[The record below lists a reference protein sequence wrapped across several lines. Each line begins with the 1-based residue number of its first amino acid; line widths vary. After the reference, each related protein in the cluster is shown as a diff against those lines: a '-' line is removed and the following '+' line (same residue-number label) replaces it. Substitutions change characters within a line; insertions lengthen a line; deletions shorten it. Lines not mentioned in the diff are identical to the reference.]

1 MSVVELEYQNPP
13 PKVLCLDDEES
24 VLRSLARLL
33 RHSGM
38 DVYTFTSGEDALRA
52 LESGEYEVILSDM
65 RMPVM
70 SGDVFLAKAR
80 ITSPESQ
87 RILLTGYSDLDSTV
101 HAVNEGGIHH
111 YLQKPWH
118 NDHLVA
124 TVRECVEK
132 YRLKQHNILLQEKI
146 LEQNNKLKDLNNS
159 LELLV
164 EKRTKQIRQVLKQLE
179 VAHEHERRDH
189 KATVE
194 VLYNFINANPYLD
207 ADFAQNVA
215 NTCVHIARKLK
226 LNDHLQETV
235 KMAGYLS
242 QVGLLAMDP
251 SIYSLPVAQ
260 LDDKKKKLYFT
271 HPSTAQLML
280 MPATHLH
287 EVSEAIYH
295 QFEKFNGN
303 GIPKGLKD
311 TDIPICAHILSVSRD
326 FWQHIKDSNT
336 PMKERKETSL
346 EMVKMYAGN
355 AYHPKVVRALEAIVA
370 EGKTVANQAV
380 GSMDIMTSAD
390 LKPGM
395 VLGLA
400 IHSNK
405 GIMLLPKGHVFS
417 EKSISK
423 LQQLD
428 AQRPNPFRIMVK
440 LTTQ

>member
-1 MSVVELEYQNPP
+1 MSVVELDYKNHP

-33 RHSGM
+33 RHNGM
-38 DVYTFTSGEDALRA
+38 DVVTFSSGEDALQA
-52 LESGEYEVILSDM
+52 LEKETFEVILSDM
-65 RMPVM
+65 RMPGM
-70 SGDVFLAKAR
+70 SGDEFLAKAR
-80 ITSPESQ
+80 AECPDTQ
-87 RILLTGYSDLDSTV
+87 RILLTGYADFESTV
-101 HAVNEGGIHH
+101 NAVNEGGIHH

-118 NDHLVA
+118 NDHLISV
-124 TVRECVEK
+124 VRECVEK
-132 YRLKQHNILLQEKI
+132 YRLKQHNLLLQRKI
-146 LEQNNKLKDLNNS
+146 QDQNHELIELNSS
-159 LELLV
+159 LETLV

-207 ADFAQNVA
+207 ADFAQNIA
-215 NTCVHIARKLK
+215 NTCVHIAGKLK

-251 SIYSLPVAQ
+251 SIYNLPVAQ
-260 LDDKKKKLYFT
+260 LDDKKKKLYYT

-295 QFEKFNGN
+295 QFEKYNGN

-311 TDIPICAHILSVSRD
+311 NEIPICAHILSVARD
-326 FWQHIKDSNT
+326 YWQHIKDSNT
-336 PMKERKETSL
+336 PIKERKETSL
-346 EMVKMYAGN
+346 EMIKMYAGN
-355 AYHPKVVRALEAIVA
+355 AYHPKVVRALEAVVA
-370 EGKTVANQAV
+370 EGKTVSNPAV
-380 GSMDIMTSAD
+380 GSMDIMTSTD

-395 VLGLA
+395 ILGLA

-440 LTTQ
+440 LAS

>member
-1 MSVVELEYQNPP
+1 MSIAELEYGTHS

-33 RHSGM
+33 RHHGM
-38 DVYTFTSGEDALRA
+38 DVSTFTNGQAALDALKD
-52 LESGEYEVILSDM
+52 STFEVILSDM
-65 RMPVM
+65 RMPGM
-70 SGDVFLAKAR
+70 SGDEFLAKAR
-80 ITSPESQ
+80 TECPDTQ
-87 RILLTGYSDLDSTV
+87 RILLTGYADFESTV
-101 HAVNEGGIHH
+101 NAVNEGGIHH
-111 YLQKPWH
+111 YLQKPWQ
-118 NDHLVA
+118 NEHLLT

-132 YRLKQHNILLQEKI
+132 YRLKQHNLLLQKKVQ
-146 LEQNNKLKDLNNS
+146 EQNNQLKELNNS

-179 VAHEHERRDH
+179 VAHEHEKHEH

-207 ADFAQNVA
+207 AEFAQNIA
-215 NTCVHIARKLK
+215 NTCSSIARKLK
-226 LNDHLQETV
+226 LNEHLKDTV

-251 SIYSLPVAQ
+251 AIYDKPVAQ
-260 LDDKKKKLYFT
+260 LDEKKKKLFYT

-280 MPATHLH
+280 TPATHMH

-295 QFEKFNGN
+295 QFEKYNGN
-303 GIPKGLKD
+303 GIPKGLKNAE
-311 TDIPICAHILSVSRD
+311 IPICAHILSVARD
-326 FWQHIKDSNT
+326 YWQQIKDGNT
-336 PMKERKETSL
+336 PMKERKETAL
-346 EMVKMYAGN
+346 EMIKMYAGN
-355 AYHPKVVRALEAIVA
+355 AYHPKVVKALEAVIA
-370 EGKTVANQAV
+370 EGKITSSSSV
-380 GSMDIMTSAD
+380 GSMDILTSGD

-417 EKSISK
+417 DKSIAK

-428 AQRPNPFRIMVK
+428 SQRPNPFRIMVK
-440 LTTQ
+440 LDE